1 MADEQ
6 HLLETACDTLL
17 HHEADVIARLNDR
30 VRWNAH
36 DLRRRLTD
44 TAGAEDCRA
53 DPARI
58 DHRHLRRQRF
68 LVRLLAHRLHD
79 PRRAQDRNPADDPQR
94 RIQRLLRQLLPFRDR
109 HRHDTAMILAD
120 ELFIHI
126 AQHDLRTRVDG
137 GPPHLHLQ
145 PRLRHRA
152 HALPRA
158 ERKTWRIH
166 QLHRHDDRRPMR
178 TIQIIARILETS
190 RDARPPM
197 RLGRLHRDRELRPL
211 RRKDR
216 HLLWK
221 FSSHSQN
228 RCLHRPRRRSAGGM
242 PFPERLRHH
251 FLCVHNSS
259 HT

>member
-1 MADEQ
+1 MTDEQ
-6 HLLETACDTLL
+6 HLLETACDALL
-17 HHEADVIARLNDR
+17 HHEADVIARLDDR
-30 VRWNAH
+30 IRWNTH

-44 TAGAEDCRA
+44 TTGTKDRRA

-68 LVRLLAHRLHD
+68 LVRLLTHRLHD
-79 PRRAQDRNPADDPQR
+79 PRRSQDRDPVDDTQR
-94 RIQRLLRQLLPFRDR
+94 RIQRLLCQLLPFRDR
-109 HRHDTAMILAD
+109 NRHDTAMILAD
-120 ELFIHI
+120 ELLIHI
-126 AQHDLRTRVDG
+126 TQHDLRARIDG
-137 GPPHLHLQ
+137 GPSHLHLQ
-145 PRLRHRA
+145 PRLRHRTDT
-152 HALPRA
+152 LPRA

-166 QLHRHDDRRPMR
+166 QLYGHDDRRPMC
-178 TIQIIARILETS
+178 TVQIIARILETS

-197 RLGRLHRDRELRPL
+197 CLGRLHLDRELRSL

-216 HLLWK
+216 HLLWN
-221 FSSHSQN
+221 FSSHSQD
-228 RCLHRPRRRSAGGM
+228 RCLHRPRRRCAGGM